1 MSQPT
6 VIPPKLHMARQK
18 GRKNP
23 SVNKN
28 QLKND
33 IPDSQTL
40 HLNVLRLWTLHR
52 IKTSYF
58 EFAARLKLYVYHS

>member
-6 VIPPKLHMARQK
+6 VIPSKLHMARQK

-28 QLKND
+28 QSKND

-40 HLNVLRLWTLHR
+40 HLNVLRL
-52 IKTSYF
+52 
-58 EFAARLKLYVYHS
+58 